1 MKNFLV
7 RLQSASVVS
16 SGTVALLSFAN
27 IGVISGTNFHVSQND
42 IFLLSEIAEVVS
54 QQGRA

>member
-7 RLQSASVVS
+7 RFQSASVVS

-27 IGVISGTNFHVSQND
+27 VGVISGTNFHVSQND

-54 QQGRA
+54 HQGRA

>member
-7 RLQSASVVS
+7 RLQSDFVVS
-16 SGTVALLSFAN
+16 SGTVALLSFPN
-27 IGVISGTNFHVSQND
+27 IGVISGTNFHVSQNN

-54 QQGRA
+54 HQGRA

>member
-42 IFLLSEIAEVVS
+42 IFLLFEIAEVVS
-54 QQGRA
+54 HQGRA

>member
-7 RLQSASVVS
+7 RLQCASVFS
-16 SGTVALLSFAN
+16 SGTVAFLSFAN

-42 IFLLSEIAEVVS
+42 ILLLSEIAEVVS
-54 QQGRA
+54 HQGRA